1 MKVHSPH
8 LGAPHPPVQ
17 PLHAVAGVKIYLTG
31 LLWKSLATPNF
42 VITAHSSSA
51 AAEKRYRELFYVRV
65 YQLISS
71 MAAAV
76 GAEGG
81 SEETM

>member
-1 MKVHSPH
+1 M
-8 LGAPHPPVQ
+8 GQPV
-17 PLHAVAGVKIYLTG
+17 LSA
-31 LLWKSLATPNF
+31 
-42 VITAHSSSA
+42 SSQDLA